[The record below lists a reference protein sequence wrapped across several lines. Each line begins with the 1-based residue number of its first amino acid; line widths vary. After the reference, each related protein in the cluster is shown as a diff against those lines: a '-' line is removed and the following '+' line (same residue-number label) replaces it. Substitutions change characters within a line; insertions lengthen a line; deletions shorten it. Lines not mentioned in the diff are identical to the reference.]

1 MKKIYK
7 DWFRKWHRD
16 IGYLFVGLI
25 LSFSISGIALNHR
38 ETFDSRDII
47 YKTEPIQIDIDK
59 ISDNLDEDDIEN
71 LSTII
76 GIDSEYYGYDLEDNE
91 LRIFYRNTQVNVNL
105 NTGVGQKDFV
115 KRRIILGAMADLHQA
130 TNKWWIWYSD
140 IFGFA
145 MIFIAI
151 TGTFIASGK
160 NSFKKRGWFL
170 SFIGLVF
177 PIIFLLFL
185 I

>member
-1 MKKIYK
+1 MIKKINK

-59 ISDNLDEDDIEN
+59 ISDNLNEDDIEN

-76 GIDSEYYGYDLEDNE
+76 GIDSEYYGYDLE
-91 LRIFYRNTQVNVNL
+91 
-105 NTGVGQKDFV
+105 
-115 KRRIILGAMADLHQA
+115 
-130 TNKWWIWYSD
+130 
-140 IFGFA
+140 
-145 MIFIAI
+145 
-151 TGTFIASGK
+151 
-160 NSFKKRGWFL
+160 
-170 SFIGLVF
+170 
-177 PIIFLLFL
+177 
-185 I
+185 